1 MTMTQRRRWKKV
13 SITGAVCRCCARGCH
28 PHSSDQ
34 GPQPVQHPQPPACE
48 DPVQDDRP
56 RDREDLA
63 SDAEYLSLLF
73 VFDRRRSDRVGK
85 SGDGNK
91 RPGAAPFRKT
101 RIDAGAGEEDAQEDK
116 EQGSPAAAVVRAQ
129 IFQLAVVIDDL
140 PDETDGASEEKGFE
154 HVEPYIVPW
163 SFLPDIFFILFLLF

>member
-1 MTMTQRRRWKKV
+1 MPE
-13 SITGAVCRCCARGCH
+13 AP

-34 GPQPVQHPQPPACE
+34 RPQPVQHPKPPACE
-48 DPVQDDRP
+48 DPVQDDRT

-63 SDAEYLSLLF
+63 SDAEYLPLLF

-91 RPGAAPFRKT
+91 RPGAAPFRKA

-116 EQGSPAAAVVRAQ
+116 EQGSPAAAVVRTQ

-140 PDETDGASEEKGFE
+140 ADETDGASEEKSFE
-154 HVEPYIVPW
+154 HVQPYVVLRC
-163 SFLPDIFFILFLLF
+163 FLSDIFFVLFFLF

>member
-1 MTMTQRRRWKKV
+1 MPV
-13 SITGAVCRCCARGCH
+13 AVT
-28 PHSSDQ
+28 PSSDQ
-34 GPQPVQHPQPPACE
+34 RPQPVQHPQPPACE
-48 DPVQDDRP
+48 DPVQDDRT

-63 SDAEYLSLLF
+63 ADAEYLSLLF

-91 RPGAAPFRKT
+91 CPGAAPFRKT
-101 RIDAGAGEEDAQEDK
+101 RIDPRAGEEHTEKDEK
-116 EQGSPAAAVVRAQ
+116 QGCPAAAVVRAQ

-140 PDETDGASEEKGFE
+140 ADETDGAPEEKGLE